1 MENNFDLVARA
12 RVMTLAGVLRDYVA
26 EFADGDR
33 RPQGES
39 LPIGLVAEMYAALAA
54 VTSRGD

>member
-1 MENNFDLVARA
+1 MENNFD
-12 RVMTLAGVLRDYVA
+12 
-26 EFADGDR
+26 
-33 RPQGES
+33 GES